1 MVRLTLEVTAGDLD
15 GNYDVQWYV
24 GSVGDTSTPITD
36 GVTTINNSTISITPA
51 TSVDGSQ
58 QSVISN
64 LPEGTYWAQVNDNM
78 TGNLGCT
85 VSAQGTVNENFTDVT
100 LDLAAVS
107 AAATDKSHCS
117 ATGTNDNGT
126 ITINFA
132 DITSGSGAS
141 IADYTIEF
149 DGVATNTNDGTLTP
163 AATPFVIN
171 NLAPDTY
178 NIVIT
183 DETTGCVSQNYQVTI
198 GQDGVEPDINVTKTN
213 DNFCTGGN
221 ATITLDAVAPPDGD
235 EADFNF
241 DWYNGTNSSGATFQ
255 DGAGV
260 NSATNLAAGDYTIV
274 ITALGTADDGI
285 DCETTVQVNITDD
298 PYSLAVNATGTDLD
312 DCTPDDGIITIN
324 SLDLTSVEDGTSNPA
339 INDADVTY
347 EIFSDAAL
355 TTSVASTTGD
365 AATSFTGLAPG
376 TYYLTATYNGT
387 SAIAPG
393 CASPAVQIILDDNSN
408 SPTHYHHRISSE
420 HRL

>member
-1 MVRLTLEVTAGDLD
+1 M
-15 GNYDVQWYV
+15 
-24 GSVGDTSTPITD
+24 
-36 GVTTINNSTISITPA
+36 
-51 TSVDGSQ
+51 
-58 QSVISN
+58 
-64 LPEGTYWAQVNDNM
+64 
-78 TGNLGCT
+78 
-85 VSAQGTVNENFTDVT
+85 
-100 LDLAAVS
+100 
-107 AAATDKSHCS
+107 
-117 ATGTNDNGT
+117 
-126 ITINFA
+126 
-132 DITSGSGAS
+132 
-141 IADYTIEF
+141 
-149 DGVATNTNDGTLTP
+149 ATNTNDGTLTP
-163 AATPFVIN
+163 GATPFVIN

-408 SPTHYHHRISSE
+408 SPTITITESAQNTVCDPASSNVNGGNANG
-420 HRL
+420 RLTLEVTAGDLDGNYDVQWYVVVWVTPLPLSLMESPLSTTLQYPLLLPLLWTAHSSLSSPTCRKVLTGLRSMTT